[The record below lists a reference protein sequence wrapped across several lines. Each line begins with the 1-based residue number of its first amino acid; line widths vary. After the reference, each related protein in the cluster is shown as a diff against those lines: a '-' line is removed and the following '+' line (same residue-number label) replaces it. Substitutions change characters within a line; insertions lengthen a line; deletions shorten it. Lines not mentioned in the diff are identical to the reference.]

1 MSSSPFRPDSPLLR
15 AIGRVGDL
23 ALANILFLLCSIPIV
38 TLGASAAA
46 LNAIAFQMARGEES
60 RIARTFFRAFRKNL
74 LQGMLLTLL
83 FLALGAGL
91 YLDLR
96 VSQANPGAVPFVLR
110 VGAGLL
116 AFSGAITLPYV
127 FVLQAKFENTTG
139 KTLKNAFLLAV
150 THPLTSLICALITL
164 APALLL
170 LFATYYLLLSSI
182 FWFLFGFSLIAL
194 ANAYLIGRVLRPVL
208 PESAPRGDE

>member
-1 MSSSPFRPDSPLLR
+1 MR

-23 ALANILFLLCSIPIV
+23 ALVNVLFLICSIPIV

-46 LNAIAFQMARGEES
+46 LNTVAFQMVRSEES
-60 RIARTFFRAFRKNL
+60 GVLRAFFSAFRKNL
-74 LQGMLLTLL
+74 LQGVLLTLL

-96 VSQANPGAVPFVLR
+96 VMQANPVAVPFVLR
-110 VGAGLL
+110 VGAGLV
-116 AFSGAITLPYV
+116 AFFGAITLPYV
-127 FVLQAKFENTTG
+127 FVLQAKFENTIG
-139 KTLKNAFLLAV
+139 KTLKNAFVLAV
-150 THPLTSLICALITL
+150 THPLTSILCAAMTL
-164 APALLL
+164 APILLL

-194 ANAYLIGRVLRPVL
+194 GIAYLIGRVLRPVL
-208 PESAPRGDE
+208 PKPDSKEKS

>member
-1 MSSSPFRPDSPLLR
+1 MR

-23 ALANILFLLCSIPIV
+23 VLINILFLICSIPIV

-46 LNAIAFQMARGEES
+46 LNTVAFQMVRGEEGAV
-60 RIARTFFRAFRKNL
+60 ARTFFSAFCKNL
-74 LQGMLLTLL
+74 LQGILLTLL

-96 VSQANPGAVPFVLR
+96 VMQANPSAVPFLLR
-110 VGAGLL
+110 VGAGLV
-116 AFSGAITLPYV
+116 AFFGAITLPYV
-127 FVLQAKFENTTG
+127 FVLQAKFDNTIG
-139 KTLKNAFLLAV
+139 KTLKNAFVLAV
-150 THPLTSLICALITL
+150 THPLTSILCAAMTL
-164 APALLL
+164 APILLL

-194 ANAYLIGRVLRPVL
+194 GNAYLIGRVLRPVL
-208 PESAPRGDE
+208 PKPDSEENS